1 MAISITSQK
10 IFFKNKL
17 DSKNIKLIVL
27 SVFVLVKIPSWNS
40 LQKLL
45 WIVGNFQRGV
55 LWSKDVIII

>member
-10 IFFKNKL
+10 IFLKNKL
-17 DSKNIKLIVL
+17 GSKNIILIVL

-45 WIVGNFQRGV
+45 WIVGNFQRGI